1 VIRSANDWCRVVRIA
16 DHNAMSGIDF
26 AKFVLHELRG
36 YKSRLNKGVDPR
48 IEDEDARTLA
58 NLLEAVRQLER
69 MSL

>member
-1 VIRSANDWCRVVRIA
+1 VIRSPNDWCRVISLGLNM
-16 DHNAMSGIDF
+16 DSIDF

>member
-1 VIRSANDWCRVVRIA
+1 VIRSPNDWYNVVRIA
-16 DHNAMSGIDF
+16 ENNTMNSLDF

-36 YKSRLNKGVDPR
+36 YKSRLNKGIDPR